1 MNIGKLHF
9 FAAALLPCVSAAQER
24 IIDTV
29 QIIDRQLFSSEKTQ
43 RLFKISDE
51 EISRNASNLSEVLRF
66 QSPIYIKEN
75 GRGMSSSPSFRGTT
89 AQQTAFLWN
98 GISINSIFLG
108 QGDINNLGL
117 LSFDNLA
124 VKPGGGS
131 VIYGS
136 GAIGGTVHL
145 NNVLKYDEGWV
156 GRLFLEYGSFS
167 TVNSLAKISFGDED
181 FSVNFSAAYNESAND
196 YEVSEKRFVMRNAAY
211 RNTSFDFGA
220 GKKLGGFNEVFWQ
233 THFFDGEQ
241 NFPLPSETSTPT
253 KYETYN
259 FRTMLGWNFRNR
271 KFTNQLATAFLE
283 ENFDYFSDSTQPK
296 TSGGKGKTYL
306 IKDDFNFLLTKKM
319 ALSFLG
325 EFRKT
330 EGEGFSSGIS
340 NPQRNSGNIA
350 FLIKWN
356 SLQNLY
362 WEAGVKKEWVQQ
374 LETPLLYS
382 SGLRWKAADFYTVK
396 INASKNFRYP
406 TFNDLYWQPG
416 GNLDLKSEISHQA
429 ELTNEFLFG
438 NFEISATPYYMDIQD
453 LIQWVPTSVGYWS
466 PQNVSRVKSFGLESQ
481 VFYQQSIGNQYFK
494 ASVIYS
500 YSNSKNKE
508 TGRQLT
514 YVPKHK
520 ATGNLDYSYK
530 NFGVFLQGMF
540 NGLTFTTTDESR
552 EEAIN
557 PYFVMNFGGF
567 VKLMKKYQFG
577 FKIHNLTNQVYQSV
591 SEYYLP
597 KRNYS
602 INLNLTF

>member
-1 MNIGKLHF
+1 M
-9 FAAALLPCVSAAQER
+9 
-24 IIDTV
+24 
-29 QIIDRQLFSSEKTQ
+29 
-43 RLFKISDE
+43 
-51 EISRNASNLSEVLRF
+51 
-66 QSPIYIKEN
+66 
-75 GRGMSSSPSFRGTT
+75 
-89 AQQTAFLWN
+89 
-98 GISINSIFLG
+98 
-108 QGDINNLGL
+108 
-117 LSFDNLA
+117 
-124 VKPGGGS
+124 
-131 VIYGS
+131 
-136 GAIGGTVHL
+136 
-145 NNVLKYDEGWV
+145 
-156 GRLFLEYGSFS
+156 
-167 TVNSLAKISFGDED
+167 NSLAKISFSDED

-196 YEVSEKRFVMRNAAY
+196 YEVPEKRFVMQNAAY

-259 FRTMLGWNFRNR
+259 LRTMLGWNFRNR

-306 IKDDFNFLLTKKM
+306 IKNDFNFLLTKKM
-319 ALSFLG
+319 ALIFLG

-330 EGEGFSSGIS
+330 EGEGFSSGII

-356 SLQNLY
+356 SLQDFY

-382 SGLRWKAADFYTVK
+382 SGLRWKAADFHTVK

-429 ELTNEFLFG
+429 ELTNEFRFG

-466 PQNVSRVKSFGLESQ
+466 PQNVSRVKSYGLESQ
-481 VFYQQSIGNQYFK
+481 ILYQQDVDNHYFK

-500 YSNSKNKE
+500 YAISENQE

-514 YVPKHK
+514 YVPRHK
-520 ATGNLDYSYK
+520 AVGNLNYSYK
-530 NFGVFLQGMF
+530 NFGMFLQGMF

-557 PYFVMNFGGF
+557 PYFVMNLGGF
-567 VKLMKKYQFG
+567 VKLIKKYQFG